1 MHQFEV
7 NPMNWIE
14 GSNRTA
20 DVESIPYF
28 APPLLGSG
36 GSYCQ
41 VDRGAFAR
49 FQHDRLP
56 AVDRVGDRG
65 PRRGNR
71 CEVPLNMNLR
81 LDLPAR
87 DEGRSDRHLQTITAV
102 ALRPI
107 LLFREGDIEG
117 DGLVRLPSRHRGE
130 PVGL

>member
-7 NPMNWIE
+7 TPVNWIE

-36 GSYCQ
+36 GSNCQ

-49 FQHDRLP
+49 LQHDRLP

-87 DEGRSDRHLQTITAV
+87 DEGRSDRHLQAITAV
-102 ALRPI
+102 GLRP
-107 LLFREGDIEG
+107 LPPFPEWGPER
-117 DGLVRLPSRHRGE
+117 DGPRSPPSPHRRGAA
-130 PVGL
+130 G